1 MIQNL
6 WSDFTLWLSQ
16 VQHLLLKTWNHLTPM
31 QYGSML
37 VCIGVVGWL
46 LMKSDTKRS

>member
-6 WSDFTLWLSQ
+6 WFNFTLWLSQ
-16 VQHLLLKTWNHLTPM
+16 LQQLLQKAWHHLTPM
-31 QYGSML
+31 QYGGML

-46 LMKSDTKRS
+46 LMKGGPKHP